1 MRLAL
6 AGAKKTKTNLKDYQ
20 GMTTMTETNRATS
33 SSSSGDQW
41 TSVQAYVLAG
51 ICLLVGIAGGWSIRG
66 SQSPAA
72 VAEETAN
79 TPGPAPAMCAQPTQA
94 PTPAQM
100 QKMAETQAA
109 PLIEKLKAD
118 PTNAGLLASIGN
130 VYYDTQQ
137 YPTAIDY
144 YKRALKSEPANA
156 AVRTDMATAYWYT
169 GDADTAI
176 AEFQKSLTYEPTKA
190 NTLFNLGIVQWQGKM
205 DIDKA
210 TATWQKLLDTNPNY
224 EGKDKVLEF
233 MAQAK
238 KHSGVKPGTPAKPLQ

>member
-1 MRLAL
+1 MAI
-6 AGAKKTKTNLKDYQ
+6 TD
-20 GMTTMTETNRATS
+20 TNRATS
-33 SSSSGDQW
+33 TSFEQW
-41 TSVQAYVLAG
+41 TSVQAYVLAV
-51 ICLLVGIAGGWSIRG
+51 ICLLVGIAGGWFIRG
-66 SQSPAA
+66 SQSPAT
-72 VAEETAN
+72 TAAPEAASA
-79 TPGPAPAMCAQPTQA
+79 PGSAPAMANPGAQT
-94 PTPAQM
+94 PTPAEM
-100 QKMAETQAA
+100 QKMADTQAG

-118 PTNAGLLASIGN
+118 PNNAGLLENVGN
-130 VYYDTQQ
+130 VYYDAQL

-144 YKRALKSEPANA
+144 YQRALKVQPANA
-156 AVRTDMATAYWYT
+156 GVRTDMATAYWYT

-176 AEFQKSLTYEPTKA
+176 AEFQKSLSYEPNKA

-224 EGKDKVLEF
+224 EGKDKVLEL